1 MADKI
6 KEKNQYHLLKS
17 KYPGVGDPDTTRE
30 EFLTT
35 IHNDTVG
42 ALAHHHHLL
51 LYNSLITNEHLYQ
64 LKQKFIR
71 KLK

>member
-17 KYPGVGDPDTTRE
+17 KYPGIGDADTTGK

-35 IHNDTVG
+35 IHNDTI
-42 ALAHHHHLL
+42 ASLAHHHHVL
-51 LYNSLITNEHLYQ
+51 LYNSVVTNEHPHQ
-64 LKQKFIR
+64 LRQKFIH

>member
-17 KYPGVGDPDTTRE
+17 KYSGVGDADTTSQ

-35 IHNDTVG
+35 IHNDTISS
-42 ALAHHHHLL
+42 LAHHQHLL
-51 LYNSLITNEHLYQ
+51 LYNSIVTNEHPHQ
-64 LKQKFIR
+64 LKQQFIR
-71 KLK
+71 KLE

>member
-17 KYPGVGDPDTTRE
+17 KYPGVGDPD
-30 EFLTT
+30 LTT

-51 LYNSLITNEHLYQ
+51 LYNSLITNEHPYQ